1 MKRSLIDG
9 RWRGYITRY
18 PGRVL
23 FWYEVSAKVGRPRRR
38 RDAVPAALPTPV
50 DPVPDWAFYLYDG
63 VGYVAHRGKLVAT
76 RACPT
81 TDELGRLLLLRDRLN
96 AGAPPAQAT
105 CTEAIFHRLT
115 QHTTQ
120 RRTIRS

>member
-1 MKRSLIDG
+1 VKRSLIDG

-38 RDAVPAALPTPV
+38 RDAVPAALPTPA
-50 DPVPDWAFYLYDG
+50 DPARDWAFYLYDD
-63 VGYVAHRGKLVAT
+63 VGYVAYRGRLVAT

-81 TDELGRLLLLRDRLN
+81 TDELGRLLVLRDHLN
-96 AGAPPAQAT
+96 AGATPERQARV
-105 CTEAIFHRLT
+105 AALFQRLT
-115 QHTTQ
+115 GGE
-120 RRTIRS
+120 RVGRA